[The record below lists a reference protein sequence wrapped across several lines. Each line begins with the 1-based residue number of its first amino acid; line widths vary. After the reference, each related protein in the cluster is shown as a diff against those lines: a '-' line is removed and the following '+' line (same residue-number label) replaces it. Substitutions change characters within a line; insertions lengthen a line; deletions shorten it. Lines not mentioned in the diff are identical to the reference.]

1 MTGALFMDD
10 CSGDSMVVARQSSV
24 SSQGDNSLA
33 CVKCFD
39 PSGFALHCHFELIGD
54 PVCSSLGL
62 IMEQI
67 LHEGQLNKK
76 KNKKVQ
82 ESLNSTLNFSYLLR

>member
-10 CSGDSMVVARQSSV
+10 CSGDSMVVARQCSV

-33 CVKCFD
+33 CVKCYD
-39 PSGFALHCHFELIGD
+39 PSCFAMHCHIELIGE
-54 PVCSSLGL
+54 PACSSLGL

-67 LHEGQLNKK
+67 LHEG
-76 KNKKVQ
+76 
-82 ESLNSTLNFSYLLR
+82 